1 MKLTSLFKAPI
12 STVLGETTDILIPY
26 ILLGTKRFLMLVSI
40 NNIFFTDSGQY
51 AKYDILII
59 SKFCLVLEFL

>member
-12 STVLGETTDILIPY
+12 STVLGETTDILIPC

-40 NNIFFTDSGQY
+40 NNISFTDSGQY
-51 AKYDILII
+51 AKYDMLII
-59 SKFCLVLEFL
+59 SSFRILVTVI